1 MSTPT
6 ENEQAIWTAPACA
19 FPVVYSLRV
28 LDDIRLAV
36 TDAFFS
42 LPRGGAEIGGLL
54 LGRYEPGRVVITDS
68 LAIECEHATGPSF
81 VLSDRDRRKLS
92 DLLAQGSGL
101 PAQPVGWWHSHTR

>member
-36 TDAFFS
+36 MDAFFS
-42 LPRGGAEIGGLL
+42 LPRGGAEIGGVL
-54 LGRYEPGRVVITDS
+54 LGSYQDGQLTIADYEP
-68 LAIECEHATGPSF
+68 LECEHAFGPGF
-81 VLSDRDRRKLS
+81 MLSDRDKGKLAEM
-92 DLLAQGSGL
+92 LAAERPEDVQ
-101 PAQPVGWWHSHTR
+101 